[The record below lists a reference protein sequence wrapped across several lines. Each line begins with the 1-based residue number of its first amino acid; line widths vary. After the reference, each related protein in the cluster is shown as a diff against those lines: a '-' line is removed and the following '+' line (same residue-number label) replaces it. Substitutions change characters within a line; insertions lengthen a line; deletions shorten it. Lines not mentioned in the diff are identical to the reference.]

1 MRKWIVRLVILT
13 VLVGG
18 WVGLQRTVLAAK
30 PVVVEVAEVGRGRVE
45 AVIANTKAGTIR
57 ARRRAKLSPGTSG
70 IVLEL
75 LVERGERVK
84 RGQVLLRLDDATP
97 LAQVVL
103 SERALDVTLAS
114 HARSCLTAD
123 RALRELK
130 RNQDLRETDIVSE
143 DHIDRLQS
151 MHDVAVADC
160 TVGSAEVE
168 RARAAVAAARVELAK
183 TELRAPF
190 DAIVAEVSTELGE
203 WVTPSVPLMSAPH
216 LIDAIDPSSLYVS
229 APIDEVEAGRLAVGQ
244 TVRVTID
251 SHPGKSF
258 PGRTVRVAPFV
269 LDIEQQNRTVEVEVE
284 LEDEKLSAS
293 LLPGTSADVE
303 IILESKENALRVPT
317 YALLEGNHAF
327 VLTEGGVLE
336 KRHVEVGLRSWT
348 FVEVLSGVKQG
359 ELIVTSFD
367 ADQIEDGQVV
377 VVAGES
383 TDGGGK

>member
-13 VLVGG
+13 VLIGG
-18 WVGLQRTVLAAK
+18 GFGLKHTVLAAK

-57 ARRRAKLSPGTSG
+57 ARRRAKLSPGTAG

-75 LVERGERVK
+75 LVERGEHVK
-84 RGQVLLRLDDATP
+84 LGQLLLRLDPATP
-97 LAQVVL
+97 QAQVVL
-103 SERALDVTLAS
+103 AERAFEVALAS

-123 RALRELK
+123 RAARELK
-130 RNQDLRETDIVSE
+130 RNKDLRETDIVSE
-143 DHIDRLQS
+143 DHVDRLQS
-151 MHDVAVADC
+151 LHDVAVADC

-168 RARAAVAAARVELAK
+168 RARAAVAAAQVELDK

-190 DAIVAEVSTELGE
+190 DAIVAEVSAELGE

-216 LIDAIDPSSLYVS
+216 LI
-229 APIDEVEAGRLAVGQ
+229 EGQ

-284 LEDEKLSAS
+284 LDDEKLSAS

-303 IILESKENALRVPT
+303 IILETKENALRVPT
-317 YALLEGNHAF
+317 FALLEGNHAF
-327 VLTEGGVLE
+327 VLTEEGVLE
-336 KRHVEVGLRSWT
+336 RRQVEVGLRSWT
-348 FVEVLSGVKQG
+348 VVEVLSGVSAG
-359 ELIVTSFD
+359 ELIVTGFD
-367 ADQIEDGQVV
+367 ADVLEDGQLVV
-377 VVAGES
+377 VDSES
-383 TDGGGK
+383 TNGGDG